1 MRVEGCGGPVV
12 EGKAVQAAR
21 PAAVPSRFWE
31 AECFAGVDCAGAVDV
46 AAKVDEEAECD
57 GAGVRCPL
65 DFCGRSLMGGGERL
79 RPKSM
84 RQHLQGQLDEGVE
97 VPQSDV
103 GRAGS

>member
-57 GAGVRCPL
+57 GAGVRCHWT
-65 DFCGRSLMGGGERL
+65 F
-79 RPKSM
+79 
-84 RQHLQGQLDEGVE
+84 V
-97 VPQSDV
+97 V
-103 GRAGS
+103 GR

>member
-1 MRVEGCGGPVV
+1 
-12 EGKAVQAAR
+12 
-21 PAAVPSRFWE
+21 
-31 AECFAGVDCAGAVDV
+31 
-46 AAKVDEEAECD
+46 
-57 GAGVRCPL
+57 
-65 DFCGRSLMGGGERL
+65 MGGGERL

>member
-1 MRVEGCGGPVV
+1 MLPEGGGPVV
-12 EGKAVQAAR
+12 EGKAVQV
-21 PAAVPSRFWE
+21 AVPSR
-31 AECFAGVDCAGAVDV
+31 C
-46 AAKVDEEAECD
+46 
-57 GAGVRCPL
+57 
-65 DFCGRSLMGGGERL
+65 GGERL